1 MSGEEERPESPS
13 LERRVTQA
21 GRHVGDR
28 YVRIVR
34 PIGSGLRGHG
44 GRYVATEQTM
54 ASTGRVGRAW
64 NRTLR
69 FLIGKRLE
77 TEAEAEERVSVA
89 TGLPILASDNISSS
103 AYATEEAMRVLALA
117 GVGALA
123 LTMPIAIAVVF
134 VLA

>member
-1 MSGEEERPESPS
+1 MSDEEERPETPS
-13 LERRVTQA
+13 LERRVTRA

-54 ASTGRVGRAW
+54 TSAGRVGRAW
-64 NRTLR
+64 NAAMR

-77 TEAEAEERVSVA
+77 TEAEADERVTVA
-89 TGLPILASDNISSS
+89 TGLPILASDTISSS
-103 AYATEEAMRVLALA
+103 A
-117 GVGALA
+117 
-123 LTMPIAIAVVF
+123 
-134 VLA
+134 